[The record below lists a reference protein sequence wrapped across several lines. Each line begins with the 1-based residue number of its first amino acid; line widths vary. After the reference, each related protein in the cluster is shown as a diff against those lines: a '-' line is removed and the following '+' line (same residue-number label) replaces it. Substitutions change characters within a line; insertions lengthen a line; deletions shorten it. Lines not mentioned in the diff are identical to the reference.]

1 MEKIAMITGATAG
14 IGKACAIKLAQNGYH
29 LILTGR
35 RTELLETLKQELES
49 TYSINTQLLNFD
61 VRQKEEVQKHIKQ
74 LPQAW
79 KKIDLLINNAGLALD
94 LTPIQDGDINDWE
107 TMIDT
112 NVKGL
117 LYVSKEVMPLMMA
130 QQKGH
135 IINIGSIAG
144 KETYP
149 NNNAYCAT
157 KHAVDSLTKTMRMDL
172 VSYGIKVTAIHPG
185 AVDTEFS
192 IVRYKGDKEKANN
205 TYKGFT
211 PLYAEDIA
219 DAIYYCCQLPS
230 HVNIND
236 MVIMPTAQASAG
248 IIHKEL

>member
-1 MEKIAMITGATAG
+1 MITGATAG
-14 IGKACAIKLAQNGYH
+14 IGKACAEKLAQKGYR

-35 RTELLETLKQELES
+35 RQSLLTELQ
-49 TYSINTQLLNFD
+49 TQLEKKYGIPVRTLNFD
-61 VRQKEEVQKHIKQ
+61 VRKREEVKKHIAQ
-74 LPQAW
+74 LAENW
-79 KKIDLLINNAGLALD
+79 KAIDLLLNNAGLALD
-94 LTPIQDGDINDWE
+94 LTPIQDGNLDDWE

-117 LYVSKEVMPLMMA
+117 LYVSKEIIPLMIA
-130 QQKGH
+130 QNKGH

-157 KHAVDSLTKTMRMDL
+157 KHAVDSLSKTMRIDL
-172 VSYGIKVTAIHPG
+172 VSHGIKVTAIHPG
-185 AVDTEFS
+185 AVNTEFS
-192 IVRYKGDKEKANN
+192 IVRYKGDKTKADN

-219 DAIYYCCQLPS
+219 DAVYYCSQLPA

-248 IIHKEL
+248 ITHKVL